1 MENNQLSK
9 RNNQELEESMS
20 SEEKRK
26 KIRLTEIETIK
37 KQYIDQQLLKS
48 KELSIVPEYYVV
60 WQAGRSNDNNLDQ
73 IEGEDSKDII
83 IGYLLKANNGKT
95 INYIFHYSNSGLLRA
110 RQLDR
115 LKKYNSFFNSFLYKR
130 GFKNEKEIY
139 ISRGRVH
146 PIFFEKI
153 DAMQQR
159 RAEIIAEA
167 KRQNKSIFEVATKN
181 INDDFFMIEPNEA
194 NIAEINK
201 RYKGTTKEI
210 QDKMA
215 ESFNKERKP
224 KTSNDSIVENKTII
238 NHESVFIKDES
249 QQPPSK
255 KGSKPDEEIEK

>member
-83 IGYLLKANNGKT
+83 IGYLLKANNGET
-95 INYIFHYSNSGLLRA
+95 IDYIFHYSNSGLLRA

-115 LKKYNSFFNSFLYKR
+115 LKKYNS
-130 GFKNEKEIY
+130 
-139 ISRGRVH
+139 
-146 PIFFEKI
+146 
-153 DAMQQR
+153 
-159 RAEIIAEA
+159 
-167 KRQNKSIFEVATKN
+167 
-181 INDDFFMIEPNEA
+181 
-194 NIAEINK
+194 
-201 RYKGTTKEI
+201 
-210 QDKMA
+210 
-215 ESFNKERKP
+215 
-224 KTSNDSIVENKTII
+224 
-238 NHESVFIKDES
+238 
-249 QQPPSK
+249 
-255 KGSKPDEEIEK
+255 